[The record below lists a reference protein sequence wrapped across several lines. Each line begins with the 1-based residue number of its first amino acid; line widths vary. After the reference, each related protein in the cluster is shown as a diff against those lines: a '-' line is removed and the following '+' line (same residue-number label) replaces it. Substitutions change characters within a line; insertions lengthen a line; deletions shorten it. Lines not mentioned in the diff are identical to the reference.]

1 LIDKAIGR
9 IILKMVMGNTLRLT
23 ETNIRGILNLIKNM
37 ARVNIYGL
45 IKIAIKVIYLNKLK
59 TK

>member
-1 LIDKAIGR
+1 
-9 IILKMVMGNTLRLT
+9 MGNTLRLT
-23 ETNIRGILNLIKNM
+23 ETNIRGIFNLIKNM
-37 ARVNIYGL
+37 ARVNVYGR